1 MTILATERLTIRQL
15 TTDDAPFI
23 LILLNE
29 PSFLQFIGDKGVRDL
44 AGAREYLVKGPIDSY
59 ARNGFGLCL
68 VSLKEDGTPIG
79 MCGLVKRETLEHPDL
94 GFAFLPRYWSRGY
107 AFEAASAVLTW
118 ARGAL
123 RLPRILAVAQED
135 NASSIRLLQRLG
147 LIRLGMVRMPPDDHE
162 VSLFG
167 RDT

>member
-1 MTILATERLTIRQL
+1 MLVETERLALRQF
-15 TTDDAPFI
+15 TTEDTAFI
-23 LILLNE
+23 LELLNE
-29 PSFLQFIGDKGVRDL
+29 PSFLRYIGDKGVRTLDDAL
-44 AGAREYLVKGPIDSY
+44 GYLLKGPIDSY
-59 ARNGFGLCL
+59 ARNGFGLWL
-68 VSLKEDGTPIG
+68 VSLKQDGTPIG
-79 MCGLVKRETLEHPDL
+79 MCGLVKRDTLEHPDI

-107 AFEAASAVLTW
+107 AFDAASAVLTW

-123 RLPRILAVAQED
+123 RLPRILAVVQED

-147 LIRLGMVRMPPDDHE
+147 LTRLGMVRMPPDDHE

>member
-1 MTILATERLTIRQL
+1 MLVETERLALRQF
-15 TTDDAPFI
+15 TTEDTAFI
-23 LILLNE
+23 LELLNE
-29 PSFLQFIGDKGVRDL
+29 PSFLRYIGDKGVRTLDDAL
-44 AGAREYLVKGPIDSY
+44 GYLLKGPIDSY
-59 ARNGFGLCL
+59 ARNGFGLWL
-68 VSLKEDGTPIG
+68 VSLKQDSTPIG
-79 MCGLVKRETLEHPDL
+79 MCGLVKRDTLEHPDI

-107 AFEAASAVLTW
+107 AFDAASAVLTW

-123 RLPRILAVAQED
+123 RLPRILAVVQED

-147 LIRLGMVRMPPDDHE
+147 LTRLGMVRMPPDDHE